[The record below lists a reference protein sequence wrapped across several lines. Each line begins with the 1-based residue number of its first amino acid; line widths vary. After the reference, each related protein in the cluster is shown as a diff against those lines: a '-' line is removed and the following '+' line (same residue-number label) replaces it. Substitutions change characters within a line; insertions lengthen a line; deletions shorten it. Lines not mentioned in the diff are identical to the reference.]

1 MTILMNEKRTF
12 LMTKTKILK
21 VNLIIV
27 TACVNAKDRGD
38 LTTRSTF

>member
-1 MTILMNEKRTF
+1 MYEKRTL

-27 TACVNAKDRGD
+27 TACVKAKDRGD
-38 LTTRSTF
+38 ITTRSTV